1 MEVSWKS
8 RGNYLKKKMCKHPD
22 KNGFISFPIIYR
34 YQLCCVMILYPCLGN
49 EIILGR
55 IRSTIVVCIHVHM
68 SVYIRW
74 SVCIIRTG
82 TVVRSQLISFNASI
96 HTSLIDMCSLRGIN
110 CLSLFFCSSHTH
122 DSTGRGKCRR
132 VD

>member
-1 MEVSWKS
+1 
-8 RGNYLKKKMCKHPD
+8 MCKHPD

-34 YQLCCVMILYPCLGN
+34 YQLCCVMILYHCLPVGN

-55 IRSTIVVCIHVHM
+55 IKVYYRSLHTCM
-68 SVYIRW
+68 YTCQYISW

-82 TVVRSQLISFNASI
+82 TVVRSQLISFSASI